1 MQFWNER
8 FSQNI
13 IIYKMLSF
21 VECLM
26 AINLDDDMRM
36 YPAVNDGMPALLHS
50 NGRRLGKV

>member
-1 MQFWNER
+1 
-8 FSQNI
+8 
-13 IIYKMLSF
+13 MLSF

-26 AINLDDDMRM
+26 AFNLDDDMRM